1 MKLFSWSSLFFIL
14 SLSFLWG
21 CGYWVWLQTNQS
33 QQTQLTSQLSLQL
46 ERSEVLLEDWQRNY
60 RLHLDYLRV
69 DLAKMTPPSTDNVM
83 YEPWQEL
90 DDKIQHAPW
99 PDALLGYAL
108 LDESGRAVRLSNSV
122 AGQLFAITNTD
133 FSSNHQFLTP
143 MVLPAQWVAPVHL
156 EFNSQHLLFWFDL
169 AALKQKLLKA
179 QQQAAGEILLVS
191 ATGQLVSPSR
201 YQQTL
206 LARFGLTDLRDDQ
219 SLKFQLKRPPED
231 LTRSQQRY
239 DGSMAWP
246 PTALAQA
253 MTATKQG
260 QTALFVPNYLGRP
273 SVASWRWSDGWQAY
287 LVAERD
293 LNSLQ
298 QQRKQLRQYLLA
310 GLSALSA
317 IFLLLF
323 WLIQRGVRVQEP
335 LVITLPVPE
344 PAESAEPVVM
354 SAEGTITSDRINSA
368 AEVSPVSEPFL
379 PTMHSA
385 SLSQIPLSAA
395 TQLLQAWMSQPGT
408 DPALRAASACW
419 LQQQPAAKNGPVG
432 CQLRLQLSI
441 WLSKVQLQLPAKAV
455 LFDLAADVPEWAAL
469 DIQALHNALE
479 WVVLFRT
486 RQHDVS
492 SVLIKALLTTEQLQ
506 LEICDD
512 GETVA
517 PGQWLSLLQPGADAA
532 TWPEP
537 LRELQ
542 VAGGHL
548 SAAQP
553 QFSGNKLLLTLP
565 LQIWAPATAEPE
577 LQLIDG
583 AALLLCPA
591 GDAQQLYRR
600 MLKQTGL
607 ALMPLDDA
615 AQFMQWC
622 DAQNDA
628 RLDYLI
634 LDESFINADLQIAA
648 QVFQVVRRHFPQL
661 SLLVLVRDPAQWLD
675 LQQQFQLRLV
685 SKPVL
690 SPALQ
695 QALLAQDAVVLRPCA
710 RQVWLEANDPIE
722 DWLIQ
727 QQLVAL
733 GFEPVLLTKEQQLPE
748 NALLLLRLENRSRWQ
763 SQLQHQPLLWY
774 TAQPVALDADEEEQ
788 LVWTFN
794 QGLAVLSQ
802 RLFQLSQRLN
812 TDEN

>member
-60 RLHLDYLRV
+60 RLHLDYLRA
-69 DLAKMTPPSTDNVM
+69 DLAKTTPPSTDNVM
-83 YEPWQEL
+83 YDPWQEL

-108 LDESGRAVRLSNSV
+108 LDESGRAVRLSNTV

-133 FSSNHQFLTP
+133 FSSNHLFLTP
-143 MVLPAQWVAPVHL
+143 MVLPSQWVAPVHL
-156 EFNSQHLLFWFDL
+156 ELNSQHLLFWFDL

-179 QQQAAGEILLVS
+179 QQQAAGEVLLVS
-191 ATGQLVSPSR
+191 ATAQLVSPSR

-206 LARFGLTDLRDDQ
+206 LARFGLSDLRDDQ

-231 LTRSQQRY
+231 LTRSHQRY

-246 PTALAQA
+246 ATPLAQA
-253 MTATKQG
+253 MTTTKQG

-273 SVASWRWSDGWQAY
+273 SVASWRWSDSWQAY

-293 LNSLQ
+293 LSSLQ

-317 IFLLLF
+317 VLLLLF

-335 LVITLPVPE
+335 LSTSLSAPE
-344 PAESAEPVVM
+344 PALPAVAATAEAVTTPDMVK
-354 SAEGTITSDRINSA
+354 SDEAITA
-368 AEVSPVSEPFL
+368 VAEPFL
-379 PTMHSA
+379 AATPVATKA
-385 SLSQIPLSAA
+385 QAPLSAA
-395 TQLLQAWMSQPGT
+395 TQLLQAWMAQS
-408 DPALRAASACW
+408 DPDPVLRAASACW
-419 LQQQPAAKNGPVG
+419 LQQQPAEKNGPVG
-432 CQLRLQLSI
+432 CQLRLQLGI
-441 WLSKVQLQLPAKAV
+441 WLSKLQQQLPEKAV
-455 LFDLAADVPEWAAL
+455 LFDLASDVPAWAAL
-469 DIQALHNALE
+469 DMHALRAALE
-479 WVVLFRT
+479 WVIHFRT
-486 RQHDVS
+486 QQHDVS
-492 SVLIKALLTTEQLQ
+492 TVLVKTLLTTAEQLQ
-506 LEICDD
+506 LEISDD
-512 GETVA
+512 GETVS
-517 PGQWLSLLQPGADAA
+517 PGQWLSMLQPGPD
-532 TWPEP
+532 TSSWPEP
-537 LRELQ
+537 LRALQ
-542 VAGGHL
+542 AAGGHL

-553 QFSGNKLLLTLP
+553 QFSGNKLLLTVP
-565 LQIWAPATAEPE
+565 LQIWAPAVAEPE

-622 DAQNDA
+622 SAQTDA

-634 LDESFINADLQIAA
+634 LDESFINADLHIAA
-648 QVFQVVRRHFPQL
+648 QVFQVVRRYFPQL
-661 SLLVLVRDPAQWLD
+661 SLLVLVRDPEQWFD
-675 LQQQFQLRLV
+675 LQQQFQLRLI

-690 SPALQ
+690 SLALQ
-695 QALLAQDAVVLRPCA
+695 QALQAQDAVVLRPTA
-710 RQVWLEANDPIE
+710 QQVWFESNDPIE
-722 DWLIQ
+722 DWLLQ
-727 QQLVAL
+727 QQLTAL
-733 GFEPVLLTKEQQLPE
+733 GFAPVLLTAQQIPA
-748 NALLLLRLENRSRWQ
+748 NALLMLQLENRARWQ
-763 SQLQHQPLLWY
+763 SQLQQRPLLWY
-774 TAQPVALDADEEEQ
+774 TAQQVMLDADEDEQ

-794 QGLAVLSQ
+794 QGPTVLSQ
-802 RLFQLSQRLN
+802 RLFQLSERLD

>member
-60 RLHLDYLRV
+60 RLHLDYLRA
-69 DLAKMTPPSTDNVM
+69 DLAKTTPPSTDNVM
-83 YEPWQEL
+83 YDPWQEL

-108 LDESGRAVRLSNSV
+108 LDESGRAVRLSNSA

-231 LTRSQQRY
+231 LTRSHQRY

-246 PTALAQA
+246 ATPLAQA
-253 MTATKQG
+253 MTVTKQG

-293 LNSLQ
+293 LSGLQ

-317 IFLLLF
+317 VLLVLF
-323 WLIQRGVRVQEP
+323 WLIQRGVRVQD
-335 LVITLPVPE
+335 ITVVKLPDPE
-344 PAESAEPVVM
+344 PAGIAANESASAPEQTNRETELMASTEPI
-354 SAEGTITSDRINSA
+354 SAIA
-368 AEVSPVSEPFL
+368 PAEPEMQS
-379 PTMHSA
+379 
-385 SLSQIPLSAA
+385 SLATA
-395 TQLLQAWMSQPGT
+395 TQLMHAWMSQSCT

-419 LQQQPAAKNGPVG
+419 LQQQPGEKNGLVG

-455 LFDLAADVPEWAAL
+455 LFEMAADIPAWAAL
-469 DIQALHNALE
+469 DTKALRAALE
-479 WVVLFRT
+479 WVVQFRT
-486 RQHDVS
+486 QQHDVS
-492 SVLIKALLTTEQLQ
+492 TVLIKALLTTTEQIQ

-517 PGQWLSLLQPGADAA
+517 PGQWLTLLQPGTDTA

-537 LRELQ
+537 LRALQ
-542 VAGGHL
+542 AAGGHL
-548 SAAQP
+548 SAAQQ

-565 LQIWAPATAEPE
+565 LQIWAPVIAGSE
-577 LQLIDG
+577 LQLVDG
-583 AALLLCPA
+583 AALLLCPP

-600 MLKQTGL
+600 MIKQTGL

-622 DAQNDA
+622 SVQNDA

-648 QVFQVVRRHFPQL
+648 QVFQVVRRYFPQL
-661 SLLVLVRDPAQWLD
+661 SVLVLVRDPLLWLD

-685 SKPVL
+685 VKPVL
-690 SPALQ
+690 SQDLQ
-695 QALLAQDAVVLRPCA
+695 QALLVQEAVVLRPVA
-710 RQVWLEANDPIE
+710 WPVFFEANDPIE
-722 DWLIQ
+722 DWLLQ
-727 QQLVAL
+727 QQLTGL
-733 GFEPVLLTKEQQLPE
+733 GFVPVLLEPEQQLPA
-748 NALLLLRLENRSRWQ
+748 NSLLMLRLENRARWQ
-763 SQLQHQPLLWY
+763 PHLQQRSILWY
-774 TAQPVALDADEEEQ
+774 TAQPIALEGDEDEQ
-788 LVWTFN
+788 LVWTFS
-794 QGLAVLSQ
+794 QGLASLSQ
-802 RLFQLSQRLN
+802 RLFQLSKRLI